1 MAIRNLAVEGVGE
14 AGPER
19 ARALVVPMTEDESWV
34 VRESAFRVLLMWPRD
49 EETRQALVRGA
60 DDPSWYVR
68 QTVAERR

>member
-1 MAIRNLAVEGVGE
+1 
-14 AGPER
+14 
-19 ARALVVPMTEDESWV
+19 MTEVESWV